1 MFKFSKLFV
10 SIFYLG
16 FFPIASGTIGSFFAL
31 IFFYIIIQKISI
43 ITLLIFFILL
53 FFLSIKLITIYSLN
67 AEKFDSSEIIIDEF
81 LGIFIIIIFY
91 EYIKFTN
98 DLMMFILIFFL
109 FRFFDI
115 VKIFPANWIDKNL
128 KNSLGVILDDLV
140 AGVYCIII
148 FLLINAFL

>member
-1 MFKFSKLFV
+1 M